1 MEQKKKKQEDVLVV
15 RDEKT
20 GEISVVAGLDAR
32 GYPKRAQ
39 AKAEHSQEF
48 LRFDRH
54 GDAIDNFFKNFYR
67 QCKEPTR
74 FGFYRVAADT
84 VEALLPVIKDLLR
97 DPAANA
103 ELLAPHK
110 VDTSAHQQAEEQ
122 QATEEAKKENAETE
136 TEGQQAAEEV
146 KRENAGTE
154 TEEQQTAEE
163 AKKENAETETEEQ
176 QAEEEVKKENAETEA
191 EEQQAAE
198 EVKRENAETEIEE
211 QQNAEE
217 VKKENAETETEE
229 QQAAEEAKKEN
240 AGTETE
246 EQQNAEEAKKENA
259 ETEAEGQQA
268 AEAKRENA
276 GTDAEEHQVAEEVK
290 KENAETET
298 EGQQAAEEAKRE
310 NTEENNVEQKTDE
323 KMEKMK
329 LKNQEQQPQAAESQA
344 VQGQEPAQDGQPQ
357 AKTQRPN
364 LIADGDVDWKELER
378 FGVKKENLSEK
389 DMKALMNYGKTN
401 LVTVNPTFGG
411 DSYELQAR
419 LSFQKTEDGK
429 MKLAPHFVR
438 HEPRLDI
445 PYNGYT
451 FTDEDKKNLKQTGNL
466 GRLVDVADTK
476 TGEMRPSYISID
488 RLTNEIVDIPASKVR
503 IPDRIGLTE
512 LLKPEQD
519 ILRAGLA
526 LPKEVTL
533 KNGRKFEAV
542 LQVSAE
548 KRDVE
553 FVPEHLWQGQS
564 QRRGNGQEKKQKSP
578 ETPDTPGQ
586 QQKEDGNQENGQR
599 RNRSWTNEDG
609 SIRPIGKWKD
619 DKFTEQQKADYVAGK
634 VVVLANAKDDQGQP
648 CTKYLKFDREKGRPL
663 TYSANPDLA
672 QTVAPSNESRTQ
684 LAVNNEGKTNEATKH
699 LKEPLTQGQTAPK
712 DDAQKQQ
719 QEKPKKSKGMKVS

>member
-1 MEQKKKKQEDVLVV
+1 MEQKKKKQENVLVV

-74 FGFYRVAADT
+74 FGFYRVAADM

-110 VDTSAHQQAEEQ
+110 VDTSAYQQAEEQ
-122 QATEEAKKENAETE
+122 QTTEEAKKENA
-136 TEGQQAAEEV
+136 
-146 KRENAGTE
+146 GTE
-154 TEEQQTAEE
+154 T
-163 AKKENAETETEEQ
+163 
-176 QAEEEVKKENAETEA
+176 

-198 EVKRENAETEIEE
+198 EVKRENAETE
-211 QQNAEE
+211 
-217 VKKENAETETEE
+217 TEE
-229 QQAAEEAKKEN
+229 QQ
-240 AGTETE
+240 TTE
-246 EQQNAEEAKKENA
+246 E
-259 ETEAEGQQA
+259 
-268 AEAKRENA
+268 
-276 GTDAEEHQVAEEVK
+276 V
-290 KENAETET
+290 
-298 EGQQAAEEAKRE
+298 KRE
-310 NTEENNVEQKTDE
+310 NTEENNVEQQTNE

-329 LKNQEQQPQAAESQA
+329 LKDQEQQPQAAESQA

-553 FVPEHLWQGQS
+553 FVPEYLWQGQS
-564 QRRGNGQEKKQKSP
+564 QRRGNGQEKKQKSQ

-586 QQKEDGNQENGQR
+586 QQKEAGNQENGQR

>member
-54 GDAIDNFFKNFYR
+54 GDAIDNFMRNFYR

-84 VEALLPVIKDLLR
+84 VEALLPVIKDLLK
-97 DPAANA
+97 DPVANA
-103 ELLAPHK
+103 NLLAPHK
-110 VDTSAHQQAEEQ
+110 VDTSAYQQAEEQ
-122 QATEEAKKENAETE
+122 Q
-136 TEGQQAAEEV
+136 V
-146 KRENAGTE
+146 
-154 TEEQQTAEE
+154 
-163 AKKENAETETEEQ
+163 
-176 QAEEEVKKENAETEA
+176 
-191 EEQQAAE
+191 
-198 EVKRENAETEIEE
+198 
-211 QQNAEE
+211 AEE
-217 VKKENAETETEE
+217 VKKENGETETEE
-229 QQAAEEAKKEN
+229 QQAAEE
-240 AGTETE
+240 
-246 EQQNAEEAKKENA
+246 
-259 ETEAEGQQA
+259 
-268 AEAKRENA
+268 
-276 GTDAEEHQVAEEVK
+276 V
-290 KENAETET
+290 
-298 EGQQAAEEAKRE
+298 KRE

-323 KMEKMK
+323 KMEEMK
-329 LKNQEQQPQAAESQA
+329 QKNQEQQSQA
-344 VQGQEPAQDGQPQ
+344 TETQTAQGQQPAQEGQAQ
-357 AKTQRPN
+357 AKPEKPN
-364 LIADGDVDWKELER
+364 LIADSDVDWKELEQ
-378 FGVKKENLSEK
+378 FGVKRENLSEK
-389 DMKALMNYGKTN
+389 DVKALMNYGKTR
-401 LVTVNPTFGG
+401 LVTVEPVLGG
-411 DSYELQAR
+411 ERYELQAR
-419 LSFQKTEDGK
+419 LSLQKAEDGK
-429 MKLAPHFVR
+429 LKLTPHFVR
-438 HEPRLDI
+438 HEPRLDV

-451 FTDEDKKNLKQTGNL
+451 FTDEDKQALKQTGNL
-466 GRLVDVADTK
+466 GKLVNVADTK
-476 TGEMRPSYISID
+476 TGEMRLAYVSID
-488 RLTNEIVDIPASKVR
+488 RLTNEIVDVPTNKVR
-503 IPDRIGLTE
+503 IPNRIGLTE
-512 LLKPEQD
+512 LSKAEQE

-533 KNGRKFEAV
+533 KGGRKFEAM
-542 LQVSAE
+542 LQVNAD

-578 ETPDTPGQ
+578 EAPDATGQ

-634 VVVLANAKDDQGQP
+634 VVVLANAKDDKGQP

-663 TYSANPDLA
+663 TYSENPDLA

-684 LAVNNEGKTNEATKH
+684 LAVNNEGKTNEATRH
-699 LKEPLTQGQTAPK
+699 VKEPLQQGQAAPK

>member
-1 MEQKKKKQEDVLVV
+1 MKGNFQDEKRNRPAREYRQDYHQTIKNQSMEQKKKKQEDVLVV

-54 GDAIDNFFKNFYR
+54 GDAIDNFMRNFYR

-84 VEALLPVIKDLLR
+84 VEALLPVIKDLLK
-97 DPAANA
+97 DPVANA
-103 ELLAPHK
+103 DLLAPHK
-110 VDTSAHQQAEEQ
+110 VDTSAYQQAEE
-122 QATEEAKKENAETE
+122 
-136 TEGQQAAEEV
+136 
-146 KRENAGTE
+146 
-154 TEEQQTAEE
+154 
-163 AKKENAETETEEQ
+163 
-176 QAEEEVKKENAETEA
+176 
-191 EEQQAAE
+191 
-198 EVKRENAETEIEE
+198 
-211 QQNAEE
+211 
-217 VKKENAETETEE
+217 
-229 QQAAEEAKKEN
+229 
-240 AGTETE
+240 
-246 EQQNAEEAKKENA
+246 
-259 ETEAEGQQA
+259 
-268 AEAKRENA
+268 
-276 GTDAEEHQVAEEVK
+276 
-290 KENAETET
+290 
-298 EGQQAAEEAKRE
+298 QQAAEEAKRE
-310 NTEENNVEQKTDE
+310 NTEEDNVEQKTDD
-323 KMEKMK
+323 KMEEMK
-329 LKNQEQQPQAAESQA
+329 QKNQEQQPQTAETQAA
-344 VQGQEPAQDGQPQ
+344 QGQEPAQDGQTQANPQ
-357 AKTQRPN
+357 KAN
-364 LIADGDVDWKELER
+364 LIADSDVDWKELEQ
-378 FGVKKENLSEK
+378 FGVKRENLSEK
-389 DMKALMNYGKTN
+389 DMKALMNYGKTG
-401 LVTVNPTFGG
+401 LVTVTPTFGG

-429 MKLAPHFVR
+429 LKLTPHFVR

-445 PYNGYT
+445 PHNGYT
-451 FTDEDKKNLKQTGNL
+451 FTDEDKKKLKQTGNL
-466 GRLVDVADTK
+466 GKLVDVADTK

-488 RLTNEIVDIPASKVR
+488 RLTNEIVDIPASKIR

-512 LLKPEQD
+512 LLKPEQE

-564 QRRGNGQEKKQKSP
+564 QRRRNGQDKKQKSK

-634 VVVLANAKDDQGQP
+634 VVVLANAKDDKGQP

-663 TYSANPDLA
+663 TYSENPDLA

>member
-54 GDAIDNFFKNFYR
+54 GDAIDNFMRNFYR

-84 VEALLPVIKDLLR
+84 VEALLPVIKDLLK
-97 DPAANA
+97 DPVANA
-103 ELLAPHK
+103 DLLASHK
-110 VDTSAHQQAEEQ
+110 VDTSAYQQ
-122 QATEEAKKENAETE
+122 
-136 TEGQQAAEEV
+136 
-146 KRENAGTE
+146 
-154 TEEQQTAEE
+154 
-163 AKKENAETETEEQ
+163 
-176 QAEEEVKKENAETEA
+176 A

-198 EVKRENAETEIEE
+198 EVKRENAETE
-211 QQNAEE
+211 A
-217 VKKENAETETEE
+217 EE
-229 QQAAEEAKKEN
+229 QQAAEE
-240 AGTETE
+240 
-246 EQQNAEEAKKENA
+246 
-259 ETEAEGQQA
+259 
-268 AEAKRENA
+268 
-276 GTDAEEHQVAEEVK
+276 VK
-290 KENAETET
+290 K
-298 EGQQAAEEAKRE
+298 E

-323 KMEKMK
+323 KMEEMK
-329 LKNQEQQPQAAESQA
+329 QKNQEQQPQATETQTA
-344 VQGQEPAQDGQPQ
+344 QGQQPAQEGQAQ
-357 AKTQRPN
+357 AKPEKPN
-364 LIADGDVDWKELER
+364 LIADSDVDWKELEQ
-378 FGVKKENLSEK
+378 FGVKRENLSEK
-389 DMKALMNYGKTN
+389 DMKALMNYGKTR
-401 LVTVNPTFGG
+401 LVTVEPVLGG
-411 DSYELQAR
+411 ERYELQAR
-419 LSFQKTEDGK
+419 LSLQKAEDGK
-429 MKLAPHFVR
+429 LKLTPHFVR
-438 HEPRLDI
+438 HEPRLDV

-451 FTDEDKKNLKQTGNL
+451 FTDEDKQALKQTGNL
-466 GRLVDVADTK
+466 GKLVNVADTK
-476 TGEMRPSYISID
+476 TGEMRLAYVSID
-488 RLTNEIVDIPASKVR
+488 RLTNEIVDVPTNKVR
-503 IPDRIGLTE
+503 IPNRIGLTE
-512 LLKPEQD
+512 LSKAEQE

-533 KNGRKFEAV
+533 KGGRKFEAM
-542 LQVSAE
+542 LQVNAD

-578 ETPDTPGQ
+578 EAPDATGQ

-634 VVVLANAKDDQGQP
+634 VVVLANAKDDKGQP

-663 TYSANPDLA
+663 TYSENPDLA

-684 LAVNNEGKTNEATKH
+684 LAVNNEGKTNEATRH
-699 LKEPLTQGQTAPK
+699 VKEPLQQGQTAPK
-712 DDAQKQQ
+712 DDTQKQQ

>member
-54 GDAIDNFFKNFYR
+54 GDAIDNFMRNFYR

-84 VEALLPVIKDLLR
+84 VEALLPVIKDLLK
-97 DPAANA
+97 DPVANA
-103 ELLAPHK
+103 DLLAPHK
-110 VDTSAHQQAEEQ
+110 VDTSAYQQAEEQ
-122 QATEEAKKENAETE
+122 QTT
-136 TEGQQAAEEV
+136 
-146 KRENAGTE
+146 
-154 TEEQQTAEE
+154 EE

-176 QAEEEVKKENAETEA
+176 QTTEEAKRENAETEA

-198 EVKRENAETEIEE
+198 EVKRENAETE
-211 QQNAEE
+211 
-217 VKKENAETETEE
+217 
-229 QQAAEEAKKEN
+229 
-240 AGTETE
+240 
-246 EQQNAEEAKKENA
+246 
-259 ETEAEGQQA
+259 
-268 AEAKRENA
+268 
-276 GTDAEEHQVAEEVK
+276 
-290 KENAETET
+290 T
-298 EGQQAAEEAKRE
+298 EGQQVAEEAKRE

-323 KMEKMK
+323 KMEEMK
-329 LKNQEQQPQAAESQA
+329 QKNQEQQPQATETQTA
-344 VQGQEPAQDGQPQ
+344 QGQQPVQEGQAQ
-357 AKTQRPN
+357 AKPEKPN
-364 LIADGDVDWKELER
+364 LIADSDVDWKELEQ

-389 DMKALMNYGKTN
+389 DMKALMNYGKTR
-401 LVTVNPTFGG
+401 LVTVEPVLGG
-411 DSYELQAR
+411 ERYELQAR
-419 LSFQKTEDGK
+419 LSLQKAEDGK
-429 MKLAPHFVR
+429 LKLTPHFVR
-438 HEPRLDI
+438 HEPRLDV

-451 FTDEDKKNLKQTGNL
+451 FTDEDKQALKQTGNL
-466 GRLVDVADTK
+466 GKLVNVADTK
-476 TGEMRPSYISID
+476 TGEMRLAYVSID
-488 RLTNEIVDIPASKVR
+488 RLTNEIVDVPTNKVR
-503 IPDRIGLTE
+503 IPNRIGLTE
-512 LLKPEQD
+512 LSKAEQE

-533 KNGRKFEAV
+533 KGGRKFEAM
-542 LQVSAE
+542 LQVNAD

-578 ETPDTPGQ
+578 EAPDATGQ
-586 QQKEDGNQENGQR
+586 QQKEDGNLENGQR

-634 VVVLANAKDDQGQP
+634 VVVLANAKDDKGQP

-663 TYSANPDLA
+663 TYSENPDLA

-684 LAVNNEGKTNEATKH
+684 LAVNNEGKTNEATRH
-699 LKEPLTQGQTAPK
+699 VKEPLQQGQTAPK
-712 DDAQKQQ
+712 DDTQKQQ

>member
-1 MEQKKKKQEDVLVV
+1 MIGNFQDEKKKCLYGWLPAGLFNNQPIKNQSMEQKKKKEEDVLVV

-20 GEISVVAGLDAR
+20 GEISVVAGLDGK
-32 GYPKRAQ
+32 GYPKRIPP
-39 AKAEHSQEF
+39 KAEHSQEF

-54 GDAIDNFFKNFYR
+54 GDAIDNFFRNFYR

-74 FGFYRVAADT
+74 FGFYRVAADM

-110 VDTSAHQQAEEQ
+110 VDTSAYQQAEEQ
-122 QATEEAKKENAETE
+122 QA
-136 TEGQQAAEEV
+136 
-146 KRENAGTE
+146 
-154 TEEQQTAEE
+154 AEE

-176 QAEEEVKKENAETEA
+176 QAEEEVKKENAETET
-191 EEQQAAE
+191 EEQQA
-198 EVKRENAETEIEE
+198 
-211 QQNAEE
+211 AEE
-217 VKKENAETETEE
+217 VKKENAETEAEE
-229 QQAAEEAKKEN
+229 QQA
-240 AGTETE
+240 TE
-246 EQQNAEEAKKENA
+246 EVKRENA
-259 ETEAEGQQA
+259 ETEAVE
-268 AEAKRENA
+268 
-276 GTDAEEHQVAEEVK
+276 
-290 KENAETET
+290 
-298 EGQQAAEEAKRE
+298 QQAAEEAKRE
-310 NTEENNVEQKTDE
+310 NTEEDNVEQQTNE
-323 KMEKMK
+323 KMEEMK
-329 LKNQEQQPQAAESQA
+329 QENQEQQPQATETQA

-378 FGVKKENLSEK
+378 FGVKRENLSEK

-419 LSFQKTEDGK
+419 LSFQKTEDGAL
-429 MKLAPHFVR
+429 KLTPHFVR

-445 PYNGYT
+445 PHNGYT
-451 FTDEDKKNLKQTGNL
+451 FTDEDKKKLKQTGNL

-553 FVPEHLWQGQS
+553 FVPEYLWQGQS
-564 QRRGNGQEKKQKSP
+564 QRRGNGQEKKQQSP
-578 ETPDTPGQ
+578 EASDAPGQ
-586 QQKEDGNQENGQR
+586 QQKEAGSQENGQR

-619 DKFTEQQKADYVAGK
+619 DIFTEQQKADYVAGK
-634 VVVLANAKDDQGQP
+634 TVVLANAKDDQGQP
-648 CTKYLKFDREKGRPL
+648 CTKYLKFNREKGRPL
-663 TYSANPDLA
+663 TYSENPDLA

-684 LAVNNEGKTNEATKH
+684 LAVNNEGKINEATKH

-712 DDAQKQQ
+712 DDAQQKQQ
-719 QEKPKKSKGMKVS
+719 TKKSKGMKVS

>member
-54 GDAIDNFFKNFYR
+54 GDAIDNFFRNFYR

-74 FGFYRVAADT
+74 FGFYRVAADM

-110 VDTSAHQQAEEQ
+110 VDTSAYQQAEEQ
-122 QATEEAKKENAETE
+122 QA
-136 TEGQQAAEEV
+136 
-146 KRENAGTE
+146 
-154 TEEQQTAEE
+154 AEE

-176 QAEEEVKKENAETEA
+176 QAVEEAKKENAETDAEEHQAAEEA
-191 EEQQAAE
+191 KRENAETETEEQQAAE
-198 EVKRENAETEIEE
+198 EVKRENAETEAVE
-211 QQNAEE
+211 
-217 VKKENAETETEE
+217 
-229 QQAAEEAKKEN
+229 
-240 AGTETE
+240 
-246 EQQNAEEAKKENA
+246 
-259 ETEAEGQQA
+259 
-268 AEAKRENA
+268 
-276 GTDAEEHQVAEEVK
+276 
-290 KENAETET
+290 
-298 EGQQAAEEAKRE
+298 QQAAEEAKRE
-310 NTEENNVEQKTDE
+310 NTEEDNVEQQTNE
-323 KMEKMK
+323 KIEEMK
-329 LKNQEQQPQAAESQA
+329 QENLEQQPQATETQTA
-344 VQGQEPAQDGQPQ
+344 QGQQPAQEGQAQ
-357 AKTQRPN
+357 AKPEKPN
-364 LIADGDVDWKELER
+364 LIADSDVDWKELEQ
-378 FGVKKENLSEK
+378 FGVKRENLSEK
-389 DMKALMNYGKTN
+389 DMKALMNYGKTR
-401 LVTVNPTFGG
+401 LVTVEPVLGRER
-411 DSYELQAR
+411 YELQAR
-419 LSFQKTEDGK
+419 LSLQKAEDGK
-429 MKLAPHFVR
+429 LKLTPHFVR
-438 HEPRLDI
+438 HEPRLDV

-553 FVPEHLWQGQS
+553 FVPEYLWQGQS
-564 QRRGNGQEKKQKSP
+564 QRRGNGQEKKQQSP
-578 ETPDTPGQ
+578 EAPDAPGQ
-586 QQKEDGNQENGQR
+586 QQKEAGSQENGQR

-619 DKFTEQQKADYVAGK
+619 DIFTEQQKADYVAGK
-634 VVVLANAKDDQGQP
+634 TVVLANAKDDQGQP
-648 CTKYLKFDREKGRPL
+648 CTKYLKFNREKGRPL
-663 TYSANPDLA
+663 TYSENPDLA

-684 LAVNNEGKTNEATKH
+684 LAVNNEGKTNEATRH
-699 LKEPLTQGQTAPK
+699 VKEPLQQGQTAPK
-712 DDAQKQQ
+712 DDTQKQQ

>member
-20 GEISVVAGLDAR
+20 GEISVVAGLDAK

-84 VEALLPVIKDLLR
+84 VEALLPVIKDLLK
-97 DPAANA
+97 DPVANA
-103 ELLAPHK
+103 DLLAPHK
-110 VDTSAHQQAEEQ
+110 VDTSAYQQ
-122 QATEEAKKENAETE
+122 
-136 TEGQQAAEEV
+136 
-146 KRENAGTE
+146 
-154 TEEQQTAEE
+154 
-163 AKKENAETETEEQ
+163 
-176 QAEEEVKKENAETEA
+176 A

-198 EVKRENAETEIEE
+198 EVKRENAETEAEG
-211 QQNAEE
+211 QQAAEE

-240 AGTETE
+240 GETETE

-259 ETEAEGQQA
+259 GTEAEEQQA
-268 AEAKRENA
+268 TEAKRENA
-276 GTDAEEHQVAEEVK
+276 GTDAEE
-290 KENAETET
+290 
-298 EGQQAAEEAKRE
+298 QQAAEEAKRE

-329 LKNQEQQPQAAESQA
+329 LKNQEQQPQAAETQA

-578 ETPDTPGQ
+578 EAPDTPGQ
-586 QQKEDGNQENGQR
+586 QQKEDGSQENGQR
-599 RNRSWTNEDG
+599 SNRSWTNEDG

-712 DDAQKQQ
+712 DDAQKKQQ
-719 QEKPKKSKGMKVS
+719 TKKSKGMKVS

>member
-1 MEQKKKKQEDVLVV
+1 MNGKPERKEKQTCTGIPAGLSSNNKKNQSMEQKKKKQEDVLVV

-54 GDAIDNFFKNFYR
+54 GDAIDNFMRNFYR

-84 VEALLPVIKDLLR
+84 VEALLPVIKDLLK
-97 DPAANA
+97 DPVANA
-103 ELLAPHK
+103 DLLAPHK

-122 QATEEAKKENAETE
+122 QA
-136 TEGQQAAEEV
+136 
-146 KRENAGTE
+146 
-154 TEEQQTAEE
+154 AEE
-163 AKKENAETETEEQ
+163 A
-176 QAEEEVKKENAETEA
+176 KKENAETEA

-198 EVKRENAETEIEE
+198 EVK
-211 QQNAEE
+211 
-217 VKKENAETETEE
+217 KENAETETEE
-229 QQAAEEAKKEN
+229 QQ
-240 AGTETE
+240 TT
-246 EQQNAEEAKKENA
+246 
-259 ETEAEGQQA
+259 
-268 AEAKRENA
+268 
-276 GTDAEEHQVAEEVK
+276 EEVK
-290 KENAETET
+290 RENAETET
-298 EGQQAAEEAKRE
+298 EEQQTAEEVKRENAETEAVEQQAAEEAKRE
-310 NTEENNVEQKTDE
+310 NTEEDNVEQQTNE
-323 KMEKMK
+323 KIEEMK
-329 LKNQEQQPQAAESQA
+329 QENLEQQPQAAETQA
-344 VQGQEPAQDGQPQ
+344 VQEPAQDGQPQ
-357 AKTQRPN
+357 AKTQRAN

-419 LSFQKTEDGK
+419 LSFQKTEDGAL
-429 MKLAPHFVR
+429 KLTPHFVR

-445 PYNGYT
+445 PHNGYT

-553 FVPEHLWQGQS
+553 FVPEYLWQGQS
-564 QRRGNGQEKKQKSP
+564 QRRGNGQEKKQQSP
-578 ETPDTPGQ
+578 EAPDAPGQ
-586 QQKEDGNQENGQR
+586 QQKEAGSQENGQR

-663 TYSANPDLA
+663 TYPANPDLA

-699 LKEPLTQGQTAPK
+699 LKEPLQQGQTAPK
-712 DDAQKQQ
+712 DDTQKQQ

>member
-54 GDAIDNFFKNFYR
+54 GDAIDNFMRNFYR

-84 VEALLPVIKDLLR
+84 VEALLPVIKDLLK
-97 DPAANA
+97 DPVANA
-103 ELLAPHK
+103 DLLAPHK
-110 VDTSAHQQAEEQ
+110 VDTSAYQQAEEQ
-122 QATEEAKKENAETE
+122 QTTEEAKKENTE
-136 TEGQQAAEEV
+136 
-146 KRENAGTE
+146 TE
-154 TEEQQTAEE
+154 TEEQQT
-163 AKKENAETETEEQ
+163 
-176 QAEEEVKKENAETEA
+176 
-191 EEQQAAE
+191 
-198 EVKRENAETEIEE
+198 
-211 QQNAEE
+211 AEE

-229 QQAAEEAKKEN
+229 QQAAEEVKREN
-240 AGTETE
+240 AETETE
-246 EQQNAEEAKKENA
+246 EQQVAEEAKKENGETETEEQQAAEEVKRENAEAEAEEQQAAEKVKRENA
-259 ETEAEGQQA
+259 ETEAE
-268 AEAKRENA
+268 E
-276 GTDAEEHQVAEEVK
+276 
-290 KENAETET
+290 
-298 EGQQAAEEAKRE
+298 QQAAEEAKRE

-323 KMEKMK
+323 KMEEMK
-329 LKNQEQQPQAAESQA
+329 QKNQEQQQTAETQAA
-344 VQGQEPAQDGQPQ
+344 QGQEPAQDGQTQTKPQ
-357 AKTQRPN
+357 RAN
-364 LIADGDVDWKELER
+364 LIADGDVDWKELEQ
-378 FGVKKENLSEK
+378 FGVKRENLSEK
-389 DMKALMNYGKTN
+389 DMKALMNYGKTG
-401 LVTVNPTFGG
+401 LVTVTPTLGG
-411 DSYELQAR
+411 ENYELQAR

-429 MKLAPHFVR
+429 LKLTPHFVR

-445 PYNGYT
+445 PHNGYT
-451 FTDEDKKNLKQTGNL
+451 FTDEDKKKLKQTGNL

-512 LLKPEQD
+512 LLKPEQE

-564 QRRGNGQEKKQKSP
+564 QRSGNGQEKKQKSP
-578 ETPDTPGQ
+578 EAPDATGQ

-663 TYSANPDLA
+663 TYSENPDLA

-699 LKEPLTQGQTAPK
+699 LKEPLQQGQTAPK

>member
-54 GDAIDNFFKNFYR
+54 GDAIDNFMRNFYR

-84 VEALLPVIKDLLR
+84 VEALLPVIKDLLK
-97 DPAANA
+97 DPVANA
-103 ELLAPHK
+103 DLLAPHK
-110 VDTSAHQQAEEQ
+110 VDTSAYQQAEEQ
-122 QATEEAKKENAETE
+122 QTT
-136 TEGQQAAEEV
+136 
-146 KRENAGTE
+146 
-154 TEEQQTAEE
+154 EE

-176 QAEEEVKKENAETEA
+176 QTAEEVKKEKAETETEEQQAAEEAKKENAETET
-191 EEQQAAE
+191 EKQQAAE
-198 EVKRENAETEIEE
+198 KVKR
-211 QQNAEE
+211 
-217 VKKENAETETEE
+217 ENAETETEE

-240 AGTETE
+240 A
-246 EQQNAEEAKKENA
+246 
-259 ETEAEGQQA
+259 ETEAE
-268 AEAKRENA
+268 E
-276 GTDAEEHQVAEEVK
+276 
-290 KENAETET
+290 
-298 EGQQAAEEAKRE
+298 QQAAEEAKRE

-323 KMEKMK
+323 KMEEMK
-329 LKNQEQQPQAAESQA
+329 QKNQEQQQTAETQAA
-344 VQGQEPAQDGQPQ
+344 QGQEPAQDGQTQTKPQ
-357 AKTQRPN
+357 RAN
-364 LIADGDVDWKELER
+364 LIADGDVDWKELEQ
-378 FGVKKENLSEK
+378 FGVKRENLSEK
-389 DMKALMNYGKTN
+389 DMKALMNYGKTR
-401 LVTVNPTFGG
+401 LVTVEPVLGG
-411 DSYELQAR
+411 ERYELQAR
-419 LSFQKTEDGK
+419 LSLQKAEDGK
-429 MKLAPHFVR
+429 LKLTPHFVR
-438 HEPRLDI
+438 HEPRLDV

-451 FTDEDKKNLKQTGNL
+451 FTDEDKQALKQTGNL
-466 GRLVDVADTK
+466 GKLVNVADTK
-476 TGEMRPSYISID
+476 TGEMRLAYVSID
-488 RLTNEIVDIPASKVR
+488 RLTNEIVDVPTNKVR
-503 IPDRIGLTE
+503 IPNRIGLTE
-512 LLKPEQD
+512 LSKAEQE

-533 KNGRKFEAV
+533 KGGRKFEAM
-542 LQVSAE
+542 LQVNAD

-578 ETPDTPGQ
+578 EAPDATGQ
-586 QQKEDGNQENGQR
+586 QQKEDGNLENGQR

-634 VVVLANAKDDQGQP
+634 VVVLANAKDDKGQP

-663 TYSANPDLA
+663 TYSENPDLA

-684 LAVNNEGKTNEATKH
+684 LAVNNEGKTNEATRH
-699 LKEPLTQGQTAPK
+699 VKEPLQQGQTAPK